1 MVEQSTTA
9 AGRTAIT
16 PLWRAGMI
24 TMVAATAANLG
35 VYIIADALLST
46 PLVVPE
52 DAGTLNAVSVIVAS
66 MIGIG
71 SAITV
76 FAVLKRV
83 TTRPVNIF
91 RIVAVIAGLV
101 SLAGPLGTPGIALP
115 VRAVL
120 ALMHVVAAA
129 IAIGVLTAS
138 SRSP

>member
-52 DAGTLNAVSVIVAS
+52 EI
-66 MIGIG
+66 
-71 SAITV
+71 
-76 FAVLKRV
+76 
-83 TTRPVNIF
+83 
-91 RIVAVIAGLV
+91 
-101 SLAGPLGTPGIALP
+101 
-115 VRAVL
+115 
-120 ALMHVVAAA
+120 
-129 IAIGVLTAS
+129 
-138 SRSP
+138 